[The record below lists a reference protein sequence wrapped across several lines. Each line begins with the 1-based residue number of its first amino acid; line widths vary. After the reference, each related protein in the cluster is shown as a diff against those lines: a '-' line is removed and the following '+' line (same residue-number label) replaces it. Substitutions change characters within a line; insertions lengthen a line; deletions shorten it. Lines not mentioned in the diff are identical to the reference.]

1 MRGAGSGVTRRGER
15 RNKVATRPE
24 GQLSIEQEELRGIAR
39 TVAEIEWLLLILTLL
54 YQVAEGRT
62 DANRDAI
69 ALSLFPYGAFILGF
83 HYANFYKRESRWKVA
98 IETWVMIG
106 FITWVV
112 WFTGRLQSPL
122 LNLYL
127 LPVITSALAL
137 GKVTTLLETGL
148 ITACYVL
155 LRDSAGDVPILSLG
169 YGAELL
175 AVIAPLLL
183 VAYVTTMFSADIRYG
198 INKAK
203 LLSETDDLTGLY
215 NMRGFSI
222 VLDRAFGQAVRY
234 ARPLSILMIDSDNL
248 KTVNDSYGHE
258 AGNELLRLIS
268 QCINRELR
276 TTDVVARYGGDE
288 FVALLPD
295 THNVG
300 AQEVAERIRASI
312 GSTPLQ
318 MRGNDVQITV
328 SIGVATYPDHGRS
341 IDTVMQRADGAM
353 YGAKNRGKNQV
364 ASYAAVAEE

>member
-1 MRGAGSGVTRRGER
+1 VVT
-15 RNKVATRPE
+15 KPE

-39 TVAEIEWLLLILTLL
+39 TVAEIEWLLLILALL
-54 YQVAEGRT
+54 YQIVEGRSG
-62 DANRDAI
+62 DNRDAI
-69 ALSLFPYGAFILGF
+69 AIALLPYGAFILGF

-127 LPVITSALAL
+127 LPVITSSLAL
-137 GKVTTLLETGL
+137 GKVATLLETGL

-155 LRDSAGDVPILSLG
+155 LRDSSGDVPILSLG

-175 AVIAPLLL
+175 AGIAPLLL
-183 VAYVTTMFSADIRYG
+183 VAYITTMFSADIRFG
-198 INKAK
+198 ISKAK

-222 VLDRAFGQAVRY
+222 TLDRAFGQAVRY
-234 ARPLSILMIDSDNL
+234 ARPMSIVMIDSDNL
-248 KTVNDSYGHE
+248 KMVNDSYGHE

-268 QCINRELR
+268 QSIKRELR
-276 TTDVVARYGGDE
+276 TSDVVARYGGDE

-295 THNVG
+295 TNNVG
-300 AQEVAERIRASI
+300 AGEVAERIRAGI
-312 GSTPLQ
+312 AGTPLQ
-318 MRGNDVQITV
+318 MRGEDVPITV
-328 SIGVATYPDHGRS
+328 SVGVATYPDHGRS
-341 IDTVMQRADGAM
+341 IDVVMQRADSAM
-353 YGAKNRGKNQV
+353 YGAKKRGKNQV
-364 ASYAAVAEE
+364 ANFALVAEE